1 MTGQLVLFDLE
12 QLIATIERP
21 PELAKPEWPLT
32 GAEKLLRAL
41 VRKGLAE
48 ERDRPAAHRARGRR
62 HARCVHRDGV
72 AVDAPR

>member
-1 MTGQLVLFDLE
+1 VTGQLVLFDLE

-48 ERDRPAAHRARGRR
+48 EHLRSAAALVLYLDGRGGNGE
-62 HARCVHRDGV
+62 DGSS
-72 AVDAPR
+72 